1 MTARVRGES
10 LSQSFM
16 LLCFSAA
23 ILLLGF
29 QRQAASKVLSTKGLA
44 TNQIKLPHFLG
55 PELPP
60 LGPASLYLPTIEEPS
75 LKSSAHDTSLVIK
88 LSARRVY
95 VYQGNQLQASYP
107 IAIGKATWKTPTGTF
122 EVIEMQRDPTFQNS
136 STGKVILQSVDN
148 PLGSSWSGFWTNGR
162 NWIGF
167 HGTPQEHLVGQ
178 AVAHGC
184 LRMRNQDI
192 LALYTQVSIGTPVTV
207 EP

>member
-1 MTARVRGES
+1 
-10 LSQSFM
+10 M

-23 ILLLGF
+23 VLLLGF
-29 QRQAASKVLSTKGLA
+29 QRQAATKVLSTEGVA
-44 TNQIKLPHFLG
+44 TNQIKLPRFLG

-75 LKSSAHDTSLVIK
+75 LTSSAQGTSLLIK

-95 VYQGNQLQASYP
+95 VYRGNQLRASYP
-107 IAIGKATWKTPTGTF
+107 IAIGKATWETPTGTF
-122 EVIEMQRDPTFQNS
+122 EVIEMQREPTLQNL

-148 PLGSSWSGFWTNGR
+148 PLGARWIGFWTNRR
-162 NWIGF
+162 NLIGF

-178 AVAHGC
+178 TVAHGC

>member
-1 MTARVRGES
+1 
-10 LSQSFM
+10 M

-23 ILLLGF
+23 VLLLGF
-29 QRQAASKVLSTKGLA
+29 QRQAATKVLSTEGVA
-44 TNQIKLPHFLG
+44 TNQIKLPRFLG

-75 LKSSAHDTSLVIK
+75 LTSSAQGTSLLIK
-88 LSARRVY
+88 LSDRRVY
-95 VYQGNQLQASYP
+95 VYRGNQLRASYP
-107 IAIGKATWKTPTGTF
+107 IAIGKATWETPTGTF
-122 EVIEMQRDPTFQNS
+122 EVIEMQREPTLQNL

-148 PLGSSWSGFWTNGR
+148 PLGARWIGFWTNRR
-162 NWIGF
+162 NLIGF

-178 AVAHGC
+178 TVAHGC

-192 LALYTQVSIGTPVTV
+192 LALYTQVSIGTPVTL

>member
-1 MTARVRGES
+1 
-10 LSQSFM
+10 M

-23 ILLLGF
+23 VLLLGF
-29 QRQAASKVLSTKGLA
+29 QRQAATKVLATEGVA
-44 TNQIKLPHFLG
+44 TNQIKLPRFLG

-75 LKSSAHDTSLVIK
+75 LTSSAQGTSLVIK
-88 LSARRVY
+88 LSDRRVY
-95 VYQGNQLQASYP
+95 VYRGNQLRASYP
-107 IAIGKATWKTPTGTF
+107 IAIGKATWETPTGTF
-122 EVIEMQRDPTFQNS
+122 EVIEMQREPTLQNL

-148 PLGSSWSGFWTNGR
+148 PLGARWIGFWTNRR
-162 NWIGF
+162 NLIGF

-178 AVAHGC
+178 TVPHGC

-192 LALYTQVSIGTPVTV
+192 LALYTQVSIGTPVTL